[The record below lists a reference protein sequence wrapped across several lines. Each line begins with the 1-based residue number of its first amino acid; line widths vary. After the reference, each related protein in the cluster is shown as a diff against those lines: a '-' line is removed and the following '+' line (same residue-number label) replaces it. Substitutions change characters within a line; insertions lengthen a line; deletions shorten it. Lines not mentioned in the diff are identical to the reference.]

1 MGLTEREHNR
11 VLAIRQT
18 IELIEKQ
25 RTLLTDLGLKL
36 GEMNIRDVELQVADA
51 VGLGDVNTWFSQTTR
66 LPCAAAHPSDMVS
79 LFLTTEGAAELIER
93 KLQEAKNELS

>member
-1 MGLTEREHNR
+1 MGLTEREHIR

-18 IELIEKQ
+18 IEVIAKQ
-25 RTLLTDLGLKL
+25 RALLADLGIGL
-36 GEMNIRDVELQVADA
+36 GEMCIRGVELQVADA
-51 VGLGDVNTWFSQTTR
+51 VGLGGVNTWFSQTTK
-66 LPCAAAHPSDMVS
+66 LPCAAAHPADYVS